1 MQCPPT
7 PGPGVN
13 RMNPNG
19 FVAAASM
26 TSQTSRPIRSHSSAS
41 WLTNAMLTLRKTFS
55 RSFASSAA
63 SGDDSSTTWSLIV
76 ASSAAARCVASGV
89 VAPTSRGTPLRR
101 AGRIARVDA
110 LGGEGEVEVRRRRSA
125 RSARAPRGTDR
136 SSCRGTSSTGG

>member
-1 MQCPPT
+1 MQWPPT

-41 WLTNAMLTLRKTFS
+41 WFTSAMLTLRKTFS

-63 SGDDSSTTWSLIV
+63 SGDESSRTLSLIV
-76 ASSAAARCVASGV
+76 AEQR
-89 VAPTSRGTPLRR
+89 
-101 AGRIARVDA
+101 
-110 LGGEGEVEVRRRRSA
+110 
-125 RSARAPRGTDR
+125 
-136 SSCRGTSSTGG
+136 RGTSGRGLRRRADEPRDAL